1 MSIFGIGL
9 TGTLLFLF
17 TTIISCILFFE
28 KKHDPEEMYHIIL
41 GFLGM
46 ALGIVL
52 MVVG

>member
-1 MSIFGIGL
+1 MNIFGIGL
-9 TGTLLFLF
+9 VCTLLFLF
-17 TTIISCILFFE
+17 TAVISCILFFE
-28 KKHDPEEMYHIIL
+28 KKHDSEEVYHIIL